1 MAERPVF
8 FPRFDAVGVSE
19 RYHEFEWFPGFA
31 PSQKR
36 KCVASLHDAVRR
48 EKPDARVLEV
58 SRRSE
63 TEAGVA
69 LSAFNL
75 KLPIGGVPCSV
86 ESVFQA
92 SKVFVCLAKDELDA
106 PIQLSF
112 EMHEALGNRTGPF
125 PELYPRDPREV
136 RRIVRE
142 RSDDCTVFIRIMDY
156 VDEKPAFHRLSSFK
170 LDGVRWP
177 LEPKTAFY
185 DWLYLNALKANPEL
199 AAAVETYDAFTD
211 IEFNPDRSLN
221 CQARSAALWISLRHA
236 GLLDEALSSREAF
249 LRIHPA

>member
-19 RYHEFEWFPGFA
+19 RYYEFEWFPGFA

-36 KCVASLHDAVRR
+36 KCVAALHGAVRR

-63 TEAGVA
+63 IDAGIA

-75 KLPIGGVPCSV
+75 KLPVDGTPCTV
-86 ESVFQA
+86 EAVFQA
-92 SKVFVCLAKDELDA
+92 GKVFEDGV
-106 PIQLSF
+106 
-112 EMHEALGNRTGPF
+112 GPF
-125 PELYPRDPREV
+125 PELRTRDPKLV
-136 RRIVRE
+136 RDVVRA
-142 RSDDCTVFIRIMDY
+142 RSAGH
-156 VDEKPAFHRLSSFK
+156 PLAAFEA
-170 LDGVRWP
+170 DGVRWP
-177 LEPKTAFY
+177 LLPRTAFY
-185 DWLYLNALKANPEL
+185 DWLYLNALRANPEL

-211 IEFNPDRSLN
+211 IEFNPEKSLN
-221 CQARSAALWISLRHA
+221 CQAAAAALYRSLVHA
-236 GLLDEALSSREAF
+236 GKLDEALSSQEAF

>member
-19 RYHEFEWFPGFA
+19 RYYEFEWFPGFA

-63 TEAGVA
+63 IEAGVA

-75 KLPIGGVPCSV
+75 KLPVGGVPCSV

-92 SKVFVCLAKDELDA
+92 GKVFEGGV
-106 PIQLSF
+106 
-112 EMHEALGNRTGPF
+112 GPF
-125 PELYPRDPREV
+125 PEMQSHDPKETRKFV
-136 RRIVRE
+136 QE
-142 RSDDCTVFIRIMDY
+142 RSAGR
-156 VDEKPAFHRLSSFK
+156 PLAAFE

-185 DWLYLNALKANPEL
+185 DWLYLNALQANPEL

-211 IEFNPDRSLN
+211 IEFNPERSLN
-221 CQARSAALWISLRHA
+221 CQACSAALWISLRHA

>member
-1 MAERPVF
+1 MASRPAY
-8 FPRFDAVGVSE
+8 FPKVDAIGVETRLFD
-19 RYHEFEWFPGFA
+19 FEWHPGFA
-31 PSQKR
+31 PSQK
-36 KCVASLHDAVRR
+36 KKNVEGLHAAIGACNPGSKPLEISSKSLLP
-48 EKPDARVLEV
+48 E
-58 SRRSE
+58 
-63 TEAGVA
+63 GIA

-92 SKVFVCLAKDELDA
+92 SKVFVCLAKDELEA

-112 EMHEALGNRTGPF
+112 EMHEALGNCTGPF
-125 PELYPRDPREV
+125 PELYPRDSREV

-156 VDEKPAFHRLSSFK
+156 VDEKPACHRLSSFK
-170 LDGVRWP
+170 LDGIRWP

-185 DWLYLNALKANPEL
+185 DWLYLKALVANPEL
-199 AAAVETYDAFTD
+199 AAAVKRFDCFTD
-211 IEFNPDRSLN
+211 IEFNPKKSLN
-221 CQARSAALWISLRHA
+221 CQARSAALYRSLVHA
-236 GLLDEALSSREAF
+236 GKLEEALSSQEAF